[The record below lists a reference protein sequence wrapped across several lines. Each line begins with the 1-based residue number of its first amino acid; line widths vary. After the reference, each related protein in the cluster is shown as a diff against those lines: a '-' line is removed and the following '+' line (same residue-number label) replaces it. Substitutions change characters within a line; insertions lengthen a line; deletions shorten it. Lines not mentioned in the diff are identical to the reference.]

1 MSLNDEDSQ
10 DSPLVRLLSSAR
22 SLWQL
27 RDFRRFWVAN
37 LVSNLGTS
45 AFVMAMSWLT
55 VKSYGA
61 SGIAALALGYGVP
74 QFLLQVV
81 GGATADRINR
91 RRLFQLTE
99 TGFLVVAFTLWLAS
113 IDGIVPLWLLVSV
126 NACNGA
132 ISAFDS
138 SARTAL
144 ISEMVPPPQWMEA
157 QQLYSA
163 SSNITN
169 IFGPALGGVLLSIGT
184 SDRSHEEV
192 AFFFNVISFLPL
204 LAIIPFLPTVRS
216 ATRVAR
222 SKGESFLRSVAEG
235 LRFVRGQWSLRALL
249 QLLAVVMLLGMPFQ
263 TLLPIF
269 VHGHHTMGGDQS
281 HGYYAAL
288 LSAVALGGF
297 VGALVGMAS
306 CSGRQPGGPL
316 LASAV
321 GLGMSIVLLAAS
333 GVIHWASLAA
343 FFAGACGVLAVNLDT
358 ALVEGLT
365 PVVLQGRVSAIASLS
380 KGLQS
385 FSAAAASGLM
395 HWIGRQT
402 GVPGSGYVP
411 VQVSMGV
418 GLILVVLLLR
428 GPLLSL
434 ERSGEAHLSP

>member
-1 MSLNDEDSQ
+1 MPLDAEDSQ
-10 DSPLVRLLSSAR
+10 ESPIGRLLSSAR
-22 SLWQL
+22 SLWKL
-27 RDFRRFWVAN
+27 RVFRRFWVAN

-45 AFVMAMSWLT
+45 AFVMALSWLT
-55 VKSYGA
+55 VKTYGA

-74 QFLLQVV
+74 QFLLNVV
-81 GGATADRINR
+81 GGAAADRISR

-99 TGFLVVAFTLWLAS
+99 TGFLVVALTLWLVS
-113 IDGIVPLWLLVSV
+113 IGGTVPLWLLVAV

-138 SARTAL
+138 PARTAL
-144 ISEMVPPPQWMEA
+144 ISEMVPQHQWMEA

-184 SDRSHEEV
+184 SNRSHEEV
-192 AFFFNVISFLPL
+192 AFFFNVLSFLPL
-204 LAIIPFLPTVRS
+204 LILIPFLPSPRA
-216 ATRVAR
+216 ATHAAR

-235 LRFVRGQWSLRALL
+235 LQFVRGQWSLRSLL

-269 VHGHHTMGGDQS
+269 VHGHPSMGGGQS

-297 VGALVGMAS
+297 VGALFGMAS
-306 CSGRQPGGPL
+306 SSGRRPGGSL
-316 LASAV
+316 LAAAV
-321 GLGMSIVLLAAS
+321 GLGLSIVLLASSA
-333 GVIHWASLAA
+333 VIHWASLAA

-358 ALVEGLT
+358 ALVEGFT
-365 PVVLQGRVSAIASLS
+365 PVALQGRVSAIASLS

-395 HWIGRQT
+395 HGVALLT
-402 GVPGSGYVP
+402 GVPGSGYWP

-418 GLILVVLLLR
+418 ALILVVFLLR
-428 GPLLSL
+428 GPLLAL
-434 ERSGEAHLSP
+434 EARAASASA

>member
-1 MSLNDEDSQ
+1 MPLDAEDSQ
-10 DSPLVRLLSSAR
+10 ESPIGQLLSSAR

-27 RDFRRFWVAN
+27 RVFRRFWVAN

-45 AFVMAMSWLT
+45 AFVMALSWLT
-55 VKSYGA
+55 VKTYGA

-74 QFLLQVV
+74 QFVLEVV
-81 GGATADRINR
+81 GGAAADRISR

-99 TGFLVVAFTLWLAS
+99 TGFLVVALTLWLVS
-113 IDGIVPLWLLVSV
+113 IHGTVPLWLLVAV

-138 SARTAL
+138 PARTAL
-144 ISEMVPPPQWMEA
+144 ISEMVPQHQWMEA

-184 SDRSHEEV
+184 SNRSHEEV
-192 AFFFNVISFLPL
+192 AFFFNMLSFLPL
-204 LAIIPFLPTVRS
+204 LILIPFLPSPRA
-216 ATRVAR
+216 ATHAAR

-235 LRFVRGQWSLRALL
+235 LQFVRGQWSLRSLL

-269 VHGHHTMGGDQS
+269 VHGHPAMGGGQS

-297 VGALVGMAS
+297 VGALLGMAS
-306 CSGRQPGGPL
+306 SSGRRPGGSL
-316 LASAV
+316 LAAAV
-321 GLGMSIVLLAAS
+321 GLGLSIVLLASSA
-333 GVIHWASLAA
+333 VIHWASLAA

-358 ALVEGLT
+358 ALVEGFT
-365 PVVLQGRVSAIASLS
+365 PVALQGRVSAIASLS

-395 HWIGRQT
+395 HGVALLT
-402 GVPGSGYVP
+402 GVPGSGYWP

-418 GLILVVLLLR
+418 ALILVVFLLR
-428 GPLLSL
+428 GPLLAL
-434 ERSGEAHLSP
+434 EARAASASA

>member
-1 MSLNDEDSQ
+1 MPLDAEDSQ
-10 DSPLVRLLSSAR
+10 GSPIGRLLSSAR

-27 RDFRRFWVAN
+27 RVFRRFWVAN

-45 AFVMAMSWLT
+45 AFVMALSWLT
-55 VKSYGA
+55 VKTYGA

-74 QFLLQVV
+74 QFLLNVV
-81 GGATADRINR
+81 GGAAADRISR

-99 TGFLVVAFTLWLAS
+99 TGFLVVALTLWLVS
-113 IDGIVPLWLLVSV
+113 IGGTVPLWLLVAV

-138 SARTAL
+138 PARTAL
-144 ISEMVPPPQWMEA
+144 ISEMVPQHQWMEA

-184 SDRSHEEV
+184 SNRSHEEV
-192 AFFFNVISFLPL
+192 AFFFNVLSFLPL
-204 LAIIPFLPTVRS
+204 LILIPFLPSPRA
-216 ATRVAR
+216 ATHAAR

-235 LRFVRGQWSLRALL
+235 LQFVRGQWSLRSLL

-269 VHGHHTMGGDQS
+269 VHGHPSMGGGQS

-297 VGALVGMAS
+297 VGALLGMAS
-306 CSGRQPGGPL
+306 SSGRRPGGSL
-316 LASAV
+316 LAAAV
-321 GLGMSIVLLAAS
+321 GLGLSIVLLASSA
-333 GVIHWASLAA
+333 VIHWASLAA

-358 ALVEGLT
+358 ALVEGFT
-365 PVVLQGRVSAIASLS
+365 PVALQGRVSAIASLS

-395 HWIGRQT
+395 HGVALLT
-402 GVPGSGYVP
+402 GVPGSGYWP

-418 GLILVVLLLR
+418 ALILVVFLLR
-428 GPLLSL
+428 GPLLAL
-434 ERSGEAHLSP
+434 EARAASASA

>member
-1 MSLNDEDSQ
+1 MPLDAEDSQ
-10 DSPLVRLLSSAR
+10 ESPIGRLLSSAR

-27 RDFRRFWVAN
+27 RVFRRFWVAN

-45 AFVMAMSWLT
+45 AFVMALSWLT
-55 VKSYGA
+55 VKTYGA

-74 QFLLQVV
+74 QFLLNVV
-81 GGATADRINR
+81 GGAAADRISR

-99 TGFLVVAFTLWLAS
+99 TGFLLVALTLWLVS
-113 IDGIVPLWLLVSV
+113 IGGTVPLWLLVAV

-138 SARTAL
+138 PARTAL
-144 ISEMVPPPQWMEA
+144 ISEMVPQHQWMEA

-184 SDRSHEEV
+184 SNRSHEEV
-192 AFFFNVISFLPL
+192 AFFFNVLSFLPL
-204 LAIIPFLPTVRS
+204 LILIPFLPSPRA
-216 ATRVAR
+216 ATHAAR

-235 LRFVRGQWSLRALL
+235 LQFVRGQWSLRSLL

-269 VHGHHTMGGDQS
+269 VHGHPSMGGGQS

-297 VGALVGMAS
+297 VGALLGMAS
-306 CSGRQPGGPL
+306 SSGRRPGGSL
-316 LASAV
+316 LAAAV
-321 GLGMSIVLLAAS
+321 GLGLSIVLLASSA
-333 GVIHWASLAA
+333 VIHWASLAA

-358 ALVEGLT
+358 ALVEGFT
-365 PVVLQGRVSAIASLS
+365 PVALQGRVSAIASLS

-395 HWIGRQT
+395 HGVALLT
-402 GVPGSGYVP
+402 GVPGSGYWP

-418 GLILVVLLLR
+418 ALILVVFLLR
-428 GPLLSL
+428 GPLLAL
-434 ERSGEAHLSP
+434 EARAASASA

>member
-1 MSLNDEDSQ
+1 MPLDAEDSQ
-10 DSPLVRLLSSAR
+10 ESPIGRLLSSAR

-27 RDFRRFWVAN
+27 RVFRRFWVAN

-45 AFVMAMSWLT
+45 AFVMALSWLT
-55 VKSYGA
+55 VKTYGA

-74 QFLLQVV
+74 QFLLNVV
-81 GGATADRINR
+81 GGAAADRISR

-99 TGFLVVAFTLWLAS
+99 TGFLVVALTLWLVS
-113 IDGIVPLWLLVSV
+113 IGGTVPLWLLVAV

-138 SARTAL
+138 PARTAL
-144 ISEMVPPPQWMEA
+144 ISEMVPQHQWMEA

-184 SDRSHEEV
+184 SNRSHEEV
-192 AFFFNVISFLPL
+192 AFFFNVLSFLPL
-204 LAIIPFLPTVRS
+204 LILIPFLPSPRA
-216 ATRVAR
+216 ATHAAR

-235 LRFVRGQWSLRALL
+235 LQFVRGQWSLRSLL

-269 VHGHHTMGGDQS
+269 VHGHPSMGGGQS

-297 VGALVGMAS
+297 VGALLGMAS
-306 CSGRQPGGPL
+306 SSGRRPGGSL
-316 LASAV
+316 LAAAV
-321 GLGMSIVLLAAS
+321 GLGLSIVLLASSA
-333 GVIHWASLAA
+333 VIHWASLAA

-358 ALVEGLT
+358 ALVEGFT
-365 PVVLQGRVSAIASLS
+365 PVALQGRVSAIASLS

-395 HWIGRQT
+395 HGVALLT
-402 GVPGSGYVP
+402 GVPGSGYWP

-418 GLILVVLLLR
+418 ALILVVFLLR
-428 GPLLSL
+428 GPLLAL
-434 ERSGEAHLSP
+434 EARAASASA

>member
-1 MSLNDEDSQ
+1 MPLDAEDSQ
-10 DSPLVRLLSSAR
+10 ESPIGQLLSSAR

-27 RDFRRFWVAN
+27 RVFRRFWVAN

-45 AFVMAMSWLT
+45 AFVMALSWLT
-55 VKSYGA
+55 VKTYGA

-74 QFLLQVV
+74 QFVLEVV
-81 GGATADRINR
+81 GGAAADRISR

-99 TGFLVVAFTLWLAS
+99 TGFLVVALTLWLVS
-113 IDGIVPLWLLVSV
+113 IHGTVPLWLLVAV

-138 SARTAL
+138 PARTAL
-144 ISEMVPPPQWMEA
+144 ISEMVPQHQWMEA

-184 SDRSHEEV
+184 SNRSHEEV
-192 AFFFNVISFLPL
+192 AFFFNMLSFLPL
-204 LAIIPFLPTVRS
+204 LILIPFLPSPRA
-216 ATRVAR
+216 ATHAAR

-235 LRFVRGQWSLRALL
+235 LQFVRGQWSLRSLL

-269 VHGHHTMGGDQS
+269 VHGHPSMGGGQS

-297 VGALVGMAS
+297 VGALLGMAS
-306 CSGRQPGGPL
+306 SSGRRPGGSL
-316 LASAV
+316 LAAAV
-321 GLGMSIVLLAAS
+321 GLGLSIVLLASSA
-333 GVIHWASLAA
+333 VIHWASLAA

-358 ALVEGLT
+358 ALVEGFT
-365 PVVLQGRVSAIASLS
+365 PVALQGRVSAIASLS

-395 HWIGRQT
+395 HGVALLT
-402 GVPGSGYVP
+402 AVPGSGYWP

-418 GLILVVLLLR
+418 ALILVVFLLR

-434 ERSGEAHLSP
+434 EARAASASA

>member
-1 MSLNDEDSQ
+1 MPLDAEDSQ
-10 DSPLVRLLSSAR
+10 ESPIGRLLSSAR

-27 RDFRRFWVAN
+27 RVFRRFWVAN

-45 AFVMAMSWLT
+45 AFVMALSWLT
-55 VKSYGA
+55 VKTYGA

-74 QFLLQVV
+74 QFVLEVV
-81 GGATADRINR
+81 GGAAADRISR

-99 TGFLVVAFTLWLAS
+99 TGFLVVALTLWLVS
-113 IDGIVPLWLLVSV
+113 IHGTVPLWLLVAV

-138 SARTAL
+138 PARTAL
-144 ISEMVPPPQWMEA
+144 ISEMVPQHQWMEA

-184 SDRSHEEV
+184 SNRSHEEV
-192 AFFFNVISFLPL
+192 AFFFNVLSFLPL
-204 LAIIPFLPTVRS
+204 LILIPFLPSPRA
-216 ATRVAR
+216 ATHAAR

-235 LRFVRGQWSLRALL
+235 LQFVRGQWSLRSLL

-269 VHGHHTMGGDQS
+269 VHGHPSMGGGQS

-297 VGALVGMAS
+297 VGALLGMAS
-306 CSGRQPGGPL
+306 SSGRRPGGSL
-316 LASAV
+316 LAAAV
-321 GLGMSIVLLAAS
+321 GLGLSIVLLASSA
-333 GVIHWASLAA
+333 VIHWASLAA

-358 ALVEGLT
+358 ALVEGFT
-365 PVVLQGRVSAIASLS
+365 PVALQGRVSAIASLS

-395 HWIGRQT
+395 HGVALLT
-402 GVPGSGYVP
+402 GVPGSGYWP

-418 GLILVVLLLR
+418 ALILVVFLLR
-428 GPLLSL
+428 GPLLAL
-434 ERSGEAHLSP
+434 EARAASASA

>member
-1 MSLNDEDSQ
+1 MPVHPEEPQGS
-10 DSPLVRLLSSAR
+10 VIGRLLSSAR
-22 SLWQL
+22 SLWHL

-81 GGATADRINR
+81 GGAAADRINR

-99 TGFLVVAFTLWLAS
+99 TGFLLVALTLWLAS
-113 IDGIVPLWLLVSV
+113 MQGSVPLWLLVAV

-138 SARTAL
+138 AARTAL
-144 ISEMVPPPQWMEA
+144 ISEMVPQPVLMEA

-169 IFGPALGGVLLSIGT
+169 IFGPAIGGVLLSIGT

-192 AFFFNVISFLPL
+192 AFFFNVISFVPL
-204 LAIIPFLPTVRS
+204 LALIPWMPSVHS
-216 ATRVAR
+216 ATHAAR
-222 SKGESFLRSVAEG
+222 AQGESFLRSVAQG
-235 LRFVRGQWSLRALL
+235 MHFVRGAWNLRALL

-269 VHGHHTMGGDQS
+269 VHGHHAMGGDQS
-281 HGYYAAL
+281 HGIYAAL
-288 LSAVALGGF
+288 LSAIALGGF
-297 VGALVGMAS
+297 VGALLGMAS
-306 CSGRQPGGPL
+306 GSGRQPGWPL
-316 LASAV
+316 LASAA
-321 GLGMSIVLLAAS
+321 GLGLSIVLLAAS
-333 GVIHWASLAA
+333 DVIHWASLAA

-365 PVVLQGRVSAIASLS
+365 PVALQGRVSAIASLS

-395 HWIGRQT
+395 HWIAVQR

-411 VQVSMGV
+411 VQVAMGLA
-418 GLILVVLLLR
+418 LILVVVLLR
-428 GPLLSL
+428 GPLLRL
-434 ERSGEAHLSP
+434 ERTAA

>member
-1 MSLNDEDSQ
+1 M
-10 DSPLVRLLSSAR
+10 
-22 SLWQL
+22 
-27 RDFRRFWVAN
+27 
-37 LVSNLGTS
+37 
-45 AFVMAMSWLT
+45 
-55 VKSYGA
+55 
-61 SGIAALALGYGVP
+61 
-74 QFLLQVV
+74 
-81 GGATADRINR
+81 
-91 RRLFQLTE
+91 
-99 TGFLVVAFTLWLAS
+99 
-113 IDGIVPLWLLVSV
+113 

-144 ISEMVPPPQWMEA
+144 ISEMVPPLQWMEA
-157 QQLYSA
+157 QQLYST

-169 IFGPALGGVLLSIGT
+169 IFGPALGGVLLSVGT

-192 AFFFNVISFLPL
+192 AFFFNVISSLPL
-204 LAIIPFLPTVRS
+204 LAMIPFLPTVRS
-216 ATRVAR
+216 VTHVAR

-235 LRFVRGQWSLRALL
+235 LRVVRGQWSLRALL

-269 VHGHHTMGGDQS
+269 VHGHHTIGGDQG

-297 VGALVGMAS
+297 V
-306 CSGRQPGGPL
+306 GPL

-365 PVVLQGRVSAIASLS
+365 PVALQGRASAIASLS

-428 GPLLSL
+428 GPLLHL

>member
-1 MSLNDEDSQ
+1 
-10 DSPLVRLLSSAR
+10 LLA
-22 SLWQL
+22 
-27 RDFRRFWVAN
+27 
-37 LVSNLGTS
+37 
-45 AFVMAMSWLT
+45 
-55 VKSYGA
+55 
-61 SGIAALALGYGVP
+61 
-74 QFLLQVV
+74 
-81 GGATADRINR
+81 
-91 RRLFQLTE
+91 
-99 TGFLVVAFTLWLAS
+99 
-113 IDGIVPLWLLVSV
+113 SV

-144 ISEMVPPPQWMEA
+144 ISEMVPPLQWMEA

-169 IFGPALGGVLLSIGT
+169 IFGPALGGVLLSVGT

-192 AFFFNVISFLPL
+192 AVFFNVISFLPL
-204 LAIIPFLPTVRS
+204 LAMIPFLPTVRS
-216 ATRVAR
+216 VTHVAR

-269 VHGHHTMGGDQS
+269 VHGRHTMGGDQG

-297 VGALVGMAS
+297 V
-306 CSGRQPGGPL
+306 GPL

-365 PVVLQGRVSAIASLS
+365 PVALQGRASAIASLS

-402 GVPGSGYVP
+402 VVPGSGYVP

-428 GPLLSL
+428 GPLLCL

>member
-1 MSLNDEDSQ
+1 MPLDAEDSQ
-10 DSPLVRLLSSAR
+10 ESPIGQLLSSAR

-27 RDFRRFWVAN
+27 RVFRRFWVAN

-45 AFVMAMSWLT
+45 AFVMALSWLT
-55 VKSYGA
+55 VKTYGA

-74 QFLLQVV
+74 QFVLEVV
-81 GGATADRINR
+81 GGAAADRISR

-99 TGFLVVAFTLWLAS
+99 TGFLVVALTLWLVS
-113 IDGIVPLWLLVSV
+113 IHGTVPLWLLVAV

-138 SARTAL
+138 PARTAL
-144 ISEMVPPPQWMEA
+144 ISEMVPQHQWMEA

-184 SDRSHEEV
+184 SNRSHEEV
-192 AFFFNVISFLPL
+192 AFFFNVLSFLPL
-204 LAIIPFLPTVRS
+204 LILIPFLPSPRA
-216 ATRVAR
+216 ATHAAR

-235 LRFVRGQWSLRALL
+235 LQFVRGQWSLRSLL

-269 VHGHHTMGGDQS
+269 VHGHPSMGGGQS

-297 VGALVGMAS
+297 VGALLGMAS
-306 CSGRQPGGPL
+306 SSGRRPGGSL
-316 LASAV
+316 LAAAV
-321 GLGMSIVLLAAS
+321 GLGLSIVLLASSA
-333 GVIHWASLAA
+333 VIHWASLAA

-358 ALVEGLT
+358 ALVEGFT
-365 PVVLQGRVSAIASLS
+365 PVALQGRVSAIASLS

-385 FSAAAASGLM
+385 FSAAAASVLM
-395 HWIGRQT
+395 HGVALLT
-402 GVPGSGYVP
+402 GVPGSGYWP

-418 GLILVVLLLR
+418 ALILVVLLLR
-428 GPLLSL
+428 GPLLAL
-434 ERSGEAHLSP
+434 EARAASASA

>member
-1 MSLNDEDSQ
+1 MPLDAEDSQ
-10 DSPLVRLLSSAR
+10 GSPIGRLLSSAR

-27 RDFRRFWVAN
+27 RVFRRFWVAN

-45 AFVMAMSWLT
+45 AFVMALSWLT
-55 VKSYGA
+55 VKTYGA

-74 QFLLQVV
+74 QFLLNVV
-81 GGATADRINR
+81 GGAAADRISR

-99 TGFLVVAFTLWLAS
+99 TGFLLVALTLWLVS
-113 IDGIVPLWLLVSV
+113 IGGTVPLWLLVAV

-138 SARTAL
+138 PARTAL
-144 ISEMVPPPQWMEA
+144 ISEMVPQHQWMEA

-184 SDRSHEEV
+184 SNRSHEEV
-192 AFFFNVISFLPL
+192 AFFFNVLSFLPL
-204 LAIIPFLPTVRS
+204 LILIPFLPSPRA
-216 ATRVAR
+216 ATHAAR

-235 LRFVRGQWSLRALL
+235 LQFVRGQWSLRSLL

-269 VHGHHTMGGDQS
+269 VHGHPSMGGGQS

-297 VGALVGMAS
+297 VGALLGMAS
-306 CSGRQPGGPL
+306 SSGRRPGGSL
-316 LASAV
+316 LAAAV
-321 GLGMSIVLLAAS
+321 GLGLSIVLLASSA
-333 GVIHWASLAA
+333 VIHWASLAA

-358 ALVEGLT
+358 ALVEGFT
-365 PVVLQGRVSAIASLS
+365 PVALQGRVSAIASLS

-395 HWIGRQT
+395 HGVALLT
-402 GVPGSGYVP
+402 GVPGSGYWP

-418 GLILVVLLLR
+418 VLMLVVLLLR
-428 GPLLSL
+428 GPLLAL
-434 ERSGEAHLSP
+434 EARAASASA

>member
-1 MSLNDEDSQ
+1 MPLDAEDAQ
-10 DSPLVRLLSSAR
+10 ASPIGRLLSSAR

-27 RDFRRFWVAN
+27 RVFRRFWVAN

-45 AFVMAMSWLT
+45 AFVMALSWLT
-55 VKSYGA
+55 VKTYGA

-74 QFLLQVV
+74 QFVLEVV
-81 GGATADRINR
+81 GGAAADRINR

-99 TGFLVVAFTLWLAS
+99 TGFLVVALTLWLVS
-113 IDGIVPLWLLVSV
+113 IHGTVPLWLLVAV

-138 SARTAL
+138 PARTAL
-144 ISEMVPPPQWMEA
+144 ISEMVPQHQWMEA

-184 SDRSHEEV
+184 SNRSHEEV
-192 AFFFNVISFLPL
+192 AFFFNVLSFLPL
-204 LAIIPFLPTVRS
+204 LILIPFLPSPRA
-216 ATRVAR
+216 ATHAAR

-235 LRFVRGQWSLRALL
+235 LQFVRGQWSLRSLL

-269 VHGHHTMGGDQS
+269 VHGHPAMGGGQS

-297 VGALVGMAS
+297 VGALLGMAS
-306 CSGRQPGGPL
+306 SSGCRPGGPL
-316 LASAV
+316 LAAAV
-321 GLGMSIVLLAAS
+321 GLGLSIVLLASSA
-333 GVIHWASLAA
+333 VIHWASLAA

-358 ALVEGLT
+358 ALVEGFT
-365 PVVLQGRVSAIASLS
+365 PVALQGRVSAIASLS

-395 HWIGRQT
+395 HGVALLT
-402 GVPGSGYVP
+402 GVPGSGYWP

-418 GLILVVLLLR
+418 ALILVVFLLR
-428 GPLLSL
+428 GPLLAL
-434 ERSGEAHLSP
+434 EARAASASA

>member
-1 MSLNDEDSQ
+1 MPLDAEDSQ
-10 DSPLVRLLSSAR
+10 ESPIGRLLSSAR

-27 RDFRRFWVAN
+27 RVFRRFWVAN

-45 AFVMAMSWLT
+45 AFVMALSWLT
-55 VKSYGA
+55 VKTYGA

-74 QFLLQVV
+74 QFLLNVV
-81 GGATADRINR
+81 GGAAADRISR

-99 TGFLVVAFTLWLAS
+99 TGFLLVALTLWLVS
-113 IDGIVPLWLLVSV
+113 IGGTVPLWLLVAV

-138 SARTAL
+138 PARTAL
-144 ISEMVPPPQWMEA
+144 ISEMVPQHQWMEA

-184 SDRSHEEV
+184 SNRSHEEV
-192 AFFFNVISFLPL
+192 AFFFNVLSFLPL
-204 LAIIPFLPTVRS
+204 LILIPFLPSPRA
-216 ATRVAR
+216 ATHAAR

-235 LRFVRGQWSLRALL
+235 LQFVRGQWSLRSLL

-269 VHGHHTMGGDQS
+269 VHGHPSMGGVQS

-297 VGALVGMAS
+297 VGALLGMAS
-306 CSGRQPGGPL
+306 SSGRRPGGSL
-316 LASAV
+316 LAAAV
-321 GLGMSIVLLAAS
+321 GLGLSIVLLASSA
-333 GVIHWASLAA
+333 VIHWASLAA

-358 ALVEGLT
+358 ALVEGFT
-365 PVVLQGRVSAIASLS
+365 PVALQGRVSAIASLS

-385 FSAAAASGLM
+385 FSAAAASVLM
-395 HWIGRQT
+395 HGVALLT
-402 GVPGSGYVP
+402 GVPGSGYWP

-418 GLILVVLLLR
+418 ALILVVLLLR
-428 GPLLSL
+428 GPLLAL
-434 ERSGEAHLSP
+434 EARAASASA

>member
-1 MSLNDEDSQ
+1 MPLDAEDAQ
-10 DSPLVRLLSSAR
+10 ESPIGRLLSSAR

-27 RDFRRFWVAN
+27 RVFRRFWVAN

-45 AFVMAMSWLT
+45 AFVMALSWLT
-55 VKSYGA
+55 VKTYGA

-74 QFLLQVV
+74 QFLLNVV
-81 GGATADRINR
+81 GGAAADRISR

-99 TGFLVVAFTLWLAS
+99 TGFLLVALTLWLVS
-113 IDGIVPLWLLVSV
+113 IGGTVPLWLLVAV

-138 SARTAL
+138 PARTAL
-144 ISEMVPPPQWMEA
+144 ISEMVPQHQWMEA

-184 SDRSHEEV
+184 SNRSHEEV
-192 AFFFNVISFLPL
+192 AFFFNVLSFLPL
-204 LAIIPFLPTVRS
+204 LILIPFLPSPRA
-216 ATRVAR
+216 ATHAAR

-235 LRFVRGQWSLRALL
+235 LQFVRGQWSLRSLL

-269 VHGHHTMGGDQS
+269 VHGHPSMGGGQS

-297 VGALVGMAS
+297 VGALLGMAS
-306 CSGRQPGGPL
+306 SSGRRPGGSL
-316 LASAV
+316 LAAAV
-321 GLGMSIVLLAAS
+321 GLGLSIVLLASSA
-333 GVIHWASLAA
+333 VIHWASLAA

-358 ALVEGLT
+358 ALVEGFT
-365 PVVLQGRVSAIASLS
+365 PVALQGRVSAIASLS

-395 HWIGRQT
+395 HGVALLT
-402 GVPGSGYVP
+402 GVPGSGYWP

-418 GLILVVLLLR
+418 ALILVVFLLR
-428 GPLLSL
+428 GPLLAL
-434 ERSGEAHLSP
+434 EARAASASA

>member
-1 MSLNDEDSQ
+1 MPLDAEDSQ
-10 DSPLVRLLSSAR
+10 ESPIGRLLSSAR

-27 RDFRRFWVAN
+27 RVFRRFWVAN

-45 AFVMAMSWLT
+45 AFVMALSWLT
-55 VKSYGA
+55 VKTYGA

-74 QFLLQVV
+74 QFLLNVV
-81 GGATADRINR
+81 GGAAADRISR

-99 TGFLVVAFTLWLAS
+99 TGFLLVALTLWLVS
-113 IDGIVPLWLLVSV
+113 IGGTVPLWLLVAV

-138 SARTAL
+138 PARTAL
-144 ISEMVPPPQWMEA
+144 ISEMVPQHQWMEA

-184 SDRSHEEV
+184 SNRSHEEV
-192 AFFFNVISFLPL
+192 AFFFNVLSFLPL
-204 LAIIPFLPTVRS
+204 LILIPFLPSPRA
-216 ATRVAR
+216 ATHAAR

-235 LRFVRGQWSLRALL
+235 LQFVRGQWSLRSLL

-269 VHGHHTMGGDQS
+269 VHGHPAMGGGQS

-297 VGALVGMAS
+297 VGALLGMAS
-306 CSGRQPGGPL
+306 SSGRRPGGSL
-316 LASAV
+316 LAAAV
-321 GLGMSIVLLAAS
+321 GLGLSIVLLASSA
-333 GVIHWASLAA
+333 VIHWASLAA

-358 ALVEGLT
+358 ALVEGFT
-365 PVVLQGRVSAIASLS
+365 PVALQGRVSAIASLS

-395 HWIGRQT
+395 HGVALLT
-402 GVPGSGYVP
+402 GVPGSGYWP

-418 GLILVVLLLR
+418 ALILVVFLLR
-428 GPLLSL
+428 GPLLAL
-434 ERSGEAHLSP
+434 EARAASASA

>member
-1 MSLNDEDSQ
+1 MPLDAEDAQ
-10 DSPLVRLLSSAR
+10 ASPIGRLLSSAR

-27 RDFRRFWVAN
+27 RVFRRFLVAN

-45 AFVMAMSWLT
+45 AFVMALSWLT
-55 VKSYGA
+55 VKTYGS

-74 QFLLQVV
+74 QFLLNVV
-81 GGATADRINR
+81 GGAAADRISR

-99 TGFLVVAFTLWLAS
+99 TGFLLVALTLWLVS
-113 IDGIVPLWLLVSV
+113 IGGTVPLWLLVAV

-138 SARTAL
+138 PARTAL
-144 ISEMVPPPQWMEA
+144 ISEMVPQHQWMEA
-157 QQLYSA
+157 QQLSNA
-163 SSNITN
+163 SYNLTN

-184 SDRSHEEV
+184 SNRSHEEV
-192 AFFFNVISFLPL
+192 AFFFNVLSFLPL
-204 LAIIPFLPTVRS
+204 LILIPFLPSPRA
-216 ATRVAR
+216 ATHAAR

-235 LRFVRGQWSLRALL
+235 LQFVRGQWSLRSLL

-269 VHGHHTMGGDQS
+269 VHSHPSMGGGQS

-297 VGALVGMAS
+297 VGALLGMAS
-306 CSGRQPGGPL
+306 SSGRRPGGSL
-316 LASAV
+316 LAAAV
-321 GLGMSIVLLAAS
+321 GLGLSIVLLAS
-333 GVIHWASLAA
+333 SVVIHWASLAA

-358 ALVEGLT
+358 ALVEGFT
-365 PVVLQGRVSAIASLS
+365 PVALQGRVSAIASLS

-395 HWIGRQT
+395 HGVALLT
-402 GVPGSGYVP
+402 GVPGSGYWP

-418 GLILVVLLLR
+418 ALILVVFLLR
-428 GPLLSL
+428 GPLLAL
-434 ERSGEAHLSP
+434 EARAASASA

>member
-1 MSLNDEDSQ
+1 
-10 DSPLVRLLSSAR
+10 
-22 SLWQL
+22 
-27 RDFRRFWVAN
+27 
-37 LVSNLGTS
+37 VSNLGTS
-45 AFVMAMSWLT
+45 AFVMALSWLT
-55 VKSYGA
+55 VKTYGA

-74 QFLLQVV
+74 QFLLEVV
-81 GGATADRINR
+81 GGASADRISR

-99 TGFLVVAFTLWLAS
+99 AGFFIVALTLWLAS
-113 IDGIVPLWLLVSV
+113 IDGTVPLWLLVAV

-138 SARTAL
+138 PARTAL
-144 ISEMVPPPQWMEA
+144 ISEMVPQGQWMEA

-184 SDRSHEEV
+184 SNRSHEEV
-192 AFFFNVISFLPL
+192 AFFFNVLSFLPL
-204 LAIIPFLPTVRS
+204 LMLIPFLPSPHV
-216 ATRVAR
+216 AACAAR

-235 LRFVRGQWSLRALL
+235 LQFVRGQWSLRSLL

-269 VHGHHTMGGDQS
+269 VHGHPAMGGGQS

-297 VGALVGMAS
+297 IGALLGMAS
-306 CSGRQPGGPL
+306 GSGRRPGSPL
-316 LASAV
+316 LAAAV
-321 GLGMSIVLLAAS
+321 GLGLSIVLLASSA
-333 GVIHWASLAA
+333 VIHWASLAA
-343 FFAGACGVLAVNLDT
+343 FFAGACGVLAVNLAT
-358 ALVEGLT
+358 ALVEGFT
-365 PVVLQGRVSAIASLS
+365 PVALQGRVSAIASLS

-395 HWIGRQT
+395 HAVALLT
-402 GVPGSGYVP
+402 GVPGSGYGP

-428 GPLLSL
+428 GPLLAL
-434 ERSGEAHLSP
+434 EVPAASAPA

>member
-1 MSLNDEDSQ
+1 MPLDAEDSQ
-10 DSPLVRLLSSAR
+10 ESPIGRLLSSAR

-27 RDFRRFWVAN
+27 RVFRRFWVAN

-45 AFVMAMSWLT
+45 AFVMALSWLT
-55 VKSYGA
+55 VKTYGA

-74 QFLLQVV
+74 QFLLNVV
-81 GGATADRINR
+81 GGAAADRISR

-99 TGFLVVAFTLWLAS
+99 TGFLLVALTLWLVS
-113 IDGIVPLWLLVSV
+113 IGGTVPLWLLVAV

-138 SARTAL
+138 PARTAL
-144 ISEMVPPPQWMEA
+144 ISEMVPQHQWMEA

-184 SDRSHEEV
+184 SNRSHEEV
-192 AFFFNVISFLPL
+192 AFFFNVLSFLPL
-204 LAIIPFLPTVRS
+204 LILVPFLPSPRA
-216 ATRVAR
+216 ATHAAR

-235 LRFVRGQWSLRALL
+235 LQFVRGQWSLRSLL

-269 VHGHHTMGGDQS
+269 VHGHPSMGGGQS

-297 VGALVGMAS
+297 VGALLGMAS
-306 CSGRQPGGPL
+306 SSGRRPGGSL
-316 LASAV
+316 LAAAV
-321 GLGMSIVLLAAS
+321 GLGLSIVLLASSA
-333 GVIHWASLAA
+333 VIHWASLAA

-358 ALVEGLT
+358 ALVEGFT
-365 PVVLQGRVSAIASLS
+365 PVALQGRVSAIASLS

-395 HWIGRQT
+395 HGVALLT
-402 GVPGSGYVP
+402 GVPGSGYWP

-418 GLILVVLLLR
+418 ALILVVFLLR
-428 GPLLSL
+428 GPLLAL
-434 ERSGEAHLSP
+434 EARAASASA

>member
-1 MSLNDEDSQ
+1 MPLDAEDSQ
-10 DSPLVRLLSSAR
+10 ESPIGRLLSSAR

-27 RDFRRFWVAN
+27 RVFRRFWVAN

-45 AFVMAMSWLT
+45 AFVMALSWLT
-55 VKSYGA
+55 VKTYGA

-74 QFLLQVV
+74 QFVLEVV
-81 GGATADRINR
+81 GGAAADRINR

-99 TGFLVVAFTLWLAS
+99 TGFLLVALTLWLVS
-113 IDGIVPLWLLVSV
+113 IGGTVPLWLLVAV

-138 SARTAL
+138 PARTAL
-144 ISEMVPPPQWMEA
+144 ISEMVPQHQWMEA

-184 SDRSHEEV
+184 SNRSHEEV
-192 AFFFNVISFLPL
+192 AFFFNVLSFLPL
-204 LAIIPFLPTVRS
+204 LILIPFLPSPRA
-216 ATRVAR
+216 ATHAAR

-235 LRFVRGQWSLRALL
+235 LQFVRGQWSLRSLL

-269 VHGHHTMGGDQS
+269 VHGHPSMGGGQS

-297 VGALVGMAS
+297 VGALLGMAS
-306 CSGRQPGGPL
+306 SSGRRPGGSL
-316 LASAV
+316 LAAAV
-321 GLGMSIVLLAAS
+321 GLGLSIVLLASSA
-333 GVIHWASLAA
+333 VIHWASLAA

-358 ALVEGLT
+358 ALVEGFT
-365 PVVLQGRVSAIASLS
+365 PVALQGRVSAIASLS

-395 HWIGRQT
+395 HGVALLT
-402 GVPGSGYVP
+402 GVPGSGYWP

-418 GLILVVLLLR
+418 ALILVVFLLR
-428 GPLLSL
+428 GPLLAL
-434 ERSGEAHLSP
+434 EARAASASA

>member
-1 MSLNDEDSQ
+1 MPLNAEDSQ
-10 DSPLVRLLSSAR
+10 ESALSRLLSSAR

-27 RDFRRFWVAN
+27 RVFRRFWVAN

-45 AFVMAMSWLT
+45 AFVMALSWLT
-55 VKSYGA
+55 VKTYGA

-74 QFLLQVV
+74 QFLLEVV
-81 GGATADRINR
+81 GGAAADRISR

-99 TGFLVVAFTLWLAS
+99 TGFLVVALTLWLAS
-113 IDGIVPLWLLVSV
+113 MDGTVPLWLLVAV

-138 SARTAL
+138 PARTAL
-144 ISEMVPPPQWMEA
+144 ISEMVPQHQWMEA

-163 SSNITN
+163 SSNVTN

-184 SDRSHEEV
+184 SNRSHEEV
-192 AFFFNVISFLPL
+192 AFFFNVLSFLPL
-204 LAIIPFLPTVRS
+204 LALIPFLPSLHSPTH
-216 ATRVAR
+216 AAR

-235 LRFVRGQWSLRALL
+235 LQFVRGQWSLRTLL

-269 VHGHHTMGGDQS
+269 VHGHRAMGGGQS

-297 VGALVGMAS
+297 VGALLGMAS
-306 CSGRQPGGPL
+306 GSGRRPGGPL
-316 LASAV
+316 LAASA
-321 GLGMSIVLLAAS
+321 GLGLSIVLLAS
-333 GVIHWASLAA
+333 SDVIHWASLAA
-343 FFAGACGVLAVNLDT
+343 FFAGVCGVLAVNLDT
-358 ALVEGLT
+358 ALVEGVT
-365 PVVLQGRVSAIASLS
+365 PVALQGRVSAIASLS

-395 HWIGRQT
+395 HGVALFT
-402 GVPGSGYVP
+402 GNPGSGYCP

-418 GLILVVLLLR
+418 ALILAVLLLR
-428 GPLLSL
+428 RPLLAL
-434 ERSGEAHLSP
+434 DQRSASAGV

>member
-1 MSLNDEDSQ
+1 MPLNAEDSQ
-10 DSPLVRLLSSAR
+10 ESALSRLLSSAR
-22 SLWQL
+22 SLSQL
-27 RDFRRFWVAN
+27 RVFRRFWVAN

-45 AFVMAMSWLT
+45 AFVMALSWLT
-55 VKSYGA
+55 VKTYGA

-74 QFLLQVV
+74 QFVLEVV
-81 GGATADRINR
+81 GGAAADRINR

-99 TGFLVVAFTLWLAS
+99 TGFLVVALTLWLVS
-113 IDGIVPLWLLVSV
+113 IGGTVPLWLLVAV

-138 SARTAL
+138 PARTAL
-144 ISEMVPPPQWMEA
+144 ISEMVPQHQWMEA

-184 SDRSHEEV
+184 SNRSHEEV
-192 AFFFNVISFLPL
+192 AFFFNVLSFLPL
-204 LAIIPFLPTVRS
+204 LILIPFLPSPRA
-216 ATRVAR
+216 ATHAAR

-235 LRFVRGQWSLRALL
+235 LQFVRGQWSLRSLL

-269 VHGHHTMGGDQS
+269 VHGHPSMGGGQS

-297 VGALVGMAS
+297 VGALLGMAS
-306 CSGRQPGGPL
+306 SSGRRPGGSL
-316 LASAV
+316 LAAAV
-321 GLGMSIVLLAAS
+321 GLGLSIVLLASSA
-333 GVIHWASLAA
+333 VIHWASLAA

-358 ALVEGLT
+358 ALVEGFT
-365 PVVLQGRVSAIASLS
+365 PVALQGRVSAIASLS

-395 HWIGRQT
+395 HGVALLT
-402 GVPGSGYVP
+402 GVPGSGYWP

-418 GLILVVLLLR
+418 ALILVVFLLR
-428 GPLLSL
+428 GPLLAL
-434 ERSGEAHLSP
+434 EARAASASA

>member
-1 MSLNDEDSQ
+1 MPLDAEDSQ
-10 DSPLVRLLSSAR
+10 ESPIGRLLSSAR

-27 RDFRRFWVAN
+27 RVFRRFWVAN

-45 AFVMAMSWLT
+45 AFVMALSWLT
-55 VKSYGA
+55 VKTYGA

-74 QFLLQVV
+74 QFLLNVV
-81 GGATADRINR
+81 GGAAADRISR

-99 TGFLVVAFTLWLAS
+99 TGFLVVALTLWLVS
-113 IDGIVPLWLLVSV
+113 IHGTVPLWLLVAV

-138 SARTAL
+138 PARTAL
-144 ISEMVPPPQWMEA
+144 ISEMVPQHQWMEA

-184 SDRSHEEV
+184 SNRSHEEV
-192 AFFFNVISFLPL
+192 AFFFNMLSFLPL
-204 LAIIPFLPTVRS
+204 LILIPFLPSPRA
-216 ATRVAR
+216 ATHAAR

-235 LRFVRGQWSLRALL
+235 LQFVRGQWSLRSLL

-269 VHGHHTMGGDQS
+269 VHGHPAMGGGQS

-297 VGALVGMAS
+297 VGALLGMAS
-306 CSGRQPGGPL
+306 SSGRRPGGSL
-316 LASAV
+316 LAAAV
-321 GLGMSIVLLAAS
+321 GLGLSIVLLASSA
-333 GVIHWASLAA
+333 VIHWASLAA

-358 ALVEGLT
+358 ALVEGFT
-365 PVVLQGRVSAIASLS
+365 PVALQGRVSAIASLS

-395 HWIGRQT
+395 HGVALLT
-402 GVPGSGYVP
+402 GVPGSGYWP

-418 GLILVVLLLR
+418 ALILVVFLLR
-428 GPLLSL
+428 GPLLAL
-434 ERSGEAHLSP
+434 EARAASASA

>member
-1 MSLNDEDSQ
+1 MPLDAEESQ
-10 DSPLVRLLSSAR
+10 ESPIGRLLSSAR

-27 RDFRRFWVAN
+27 RVFRRFWVAN

-45 AFVMAMSWLT
+45 AFVMALSWLT
-55 VKSYGA
+55 VKTYGA

-74 QFLLQVV
+74 QFLLNVV
-81 GGATADRINR
+81 GGAAADRISR

-99 TGFLVVAFTLWLAS
+99 TGFLLVALTLWLVS
-113 IDGIVPLWLLVSV
+113 IGGTVPLWLLVAV

-138 SARTAL
+138 PARTAL
-144 ISEMVPPPQWMEA
+144 ISEIVPQHQWMEA

-163 SSNITN
+163 SSNMN
-169 IFGPALGGVLLSIGT
+169 NLFGPALCGVLLSIGT
-184 SDRSHEEV
+184 SNRSHEEV
-192 AFFFNVISFLPL
+192 AFFFNVLSFLPL
-204 LAIIPFLPTVRS
+204 LILIPFLPS
-216 ATRVAR
+216 PQAATHAAR

-235 LRFVRGQWSLRALL
+235 VQFVRGQWSLRSLL

-269 VHGHHTMGGDQS
+269 VHGHPSMGGGQS

-297 VGALVGMAS
+297 VGALLGMAS
-306 CSGRQPGGPL
+306 SSGRRPGGPL
-316 LASAV
+316 LAAAV
-321 GLGMSIVLLAAS
+321 GLGLSIVLLASSA
-333 GVIHWASLAA
+333 VIHWASLAA

-358 ALVEGLT
+358 ALVEGFT
-365 PVVLQGRVSAIASLS
+365 PVALQGRVSAIASLS

-395 HWIGRQT
+395 HGIALLT
-402 GVPGSGYVP
+402 GVPGSGYWP
-411 VQVSMGV
+411 VQVSMGLA
-418 GLILVVLLLR
+418 LILVVLLLR
-428 GPLLSL
+428 GPLLAL
-434 ERSGEAHLSP
+434 EARAASAGA